1 MKKTILMLASASALM
16 AGMASCKK
24 QEIPKEPKE
33 AITQTVDVKM
43 KVDESYSFT
52 LPKNLRDDPYEITI
66 KAQHAL
72 ISEVGINQAGDRIFS
87 YTPTKGYTGSD
98 QVVVSNDQERE
109 EHMAQKGNHQ
119 GPPKGKPHHKG
130 KCEGPKDE
138 EDHYI
143 LTFNFV
149 VDNTNTSSLTAGE
162 TIK

>member
-1 MKKTILMLASASALM
+1 MKKTILMLASASALI

-24 QEIPKEPKE
+24 QELPNEPKE
-33 AITQTVDVKM
+33 AITQTVNVKM

-72 ISEVGINQAGDRIFS
+72 ISQVGTNQAGDKIFS
-87 YTPTKGYTGSD
+87 YTPTKGYNGPD

-109 EHMAQKGNHQ
+109 EHMNQKGNHQ
-119 GPPKGKPHHKG
+119 GPPKGKKHHKG
-130 KCEGPKDE
+130 KCEGPKGE

-149 VDNTNTSSLTAGE
+149 VDDTNTSSLTAGE